1 MFGRR
6 LVLEWAQP
14 EQTQDVEI
22 LRLKEEQLAGISYFC
37 IISWLKNLNFTYS
50 FTIYLGPSSKRLKKS
65 KIIEDLGGGDEFNKM
80 DVTDN

>member
-1 MFGRR
+1 LFGRR

-37 IISWLKNLNFTYS
+37 IIS
-50 FTIYLGPSSKRLKKS
+50 
-65 KIIEDLGGGDEFNKM
+65 
-80 DVTDN
+80 